1 MINFDVISFH
11 LFQHIK
17 NFINNAESSII
28 MSYLVTAYYLI
39 FVIFKE
45 WKALL
50 NSPFSKMLNKL
61 FAKITTDESLKKLFI
76 YFLTFRLVSVNCAL
90 LHLQIELS
98 YFKSVSS
105 RCLLLNWFI
114 NLNTTG
120 RPNSHYFPQNTLQ
133 TKCENP
139 LNVRMLHLKVH
150 SVYFIF
156 DQPFML
162 STLCRSLTAME
173 VVP

>member
-1 MINFDVISFH
+1 
-11 LFQHIK
+11 
-17 NFINNAESSII
+17 
-28 MSYLVTAYYLI
+28 
-39 FVIFKE
+39 
-45 WKALL
+45 
-50 NSPFSKMLNKL
+50 MLNKL
-61 FAKITTDESLKKLFI
+61 FAKISTDESLKKLFI

-90 LHLQIELS
+90 LHLQIDLS
-98 YFKSVSS
+98 YFKFMSS
-105 RCLLLNWFI
+105 RCLLLNLFI

-133 TKCENP
+133 TTCENP

-162 STLCRSLTAME
+162 SILYLILN
-173 VVP
+173 